1 MPIYQFWESICAQK
15 LQGMGGTFFLKM
27 LWNAKVSSNLEISTA
42 DKLRFVAHSSEN
54 TRILENVKLNFRVG
68 TDGEIR
74 LILES

>member
-15 LQGMGGTFFLKM
+15 LQG
-27 LWNAKVSSNLEISTA
+27 NAKVSSNLEISTA
-42 DKLRFVAHSSEN
+42 DRLRFVAHSSEN
-54 TRILENVKLNFRVG
+54 MRILENVKLNFRVG

>member
-1 MPIYQFWESICAQK
+1 
-15 LQGMGGTFFLKM
+15 MGGTFFLKM

>member
-15 LQGMGGTFFLKM
+15 LQGGGTFFLKM

-42 DKLRFVAHSSEN
+42 DRLRFVAHSSEN
-54 TRILENVKLNFRVG
+54 MRILENVKLNFRVG